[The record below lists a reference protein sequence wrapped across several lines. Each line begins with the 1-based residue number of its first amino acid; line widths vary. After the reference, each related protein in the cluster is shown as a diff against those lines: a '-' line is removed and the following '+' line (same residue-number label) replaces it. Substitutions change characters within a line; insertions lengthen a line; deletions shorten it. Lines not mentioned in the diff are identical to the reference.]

1 MTIGQNAGIKA
12 LSMRLLTSLKTAAV
26 VVLLTINAASAGPLY
41 SNPGSENLQT
51 YSFTAASTG
60 DLIASFAGT
69 GAAYEQQ
76 LGVLING
83 VSSGLIG
90 LNNHTSAIGASF
102 NLGHVQ
108 AGDTLTFFDVITGGA
123 TWYSNAALNFDG
135 GNHIFSKVVS
145 AGEAFASSPAG
156 TYVAFEDLTFP
167 FSDFNY
173 FDQTFVFTVA
183 SAVPEPSAWAMMI
196 LGFLGVGF
204 MAYRRRN
211 QNAAL
216 SAA

>member
-1 MTIGQNAGIKA
+1 
-12 LSMRLLTSLKTAAV
+12 MRLLTSLKTAAV
-26 VVLLTINAASAGPLY
+26 VIALTVNSAWAAPLY
-41 SNPGSENLQT
+41 PNAGSENLQN
-51 YSFTAASTG
+51 YSFTASSTG

-69 GAAYEQQ
+69 GAVFEQQ
-76 LGVLING
+76 LGVLVNG
-83 VSSGLIG
+83 ISTGLTG
-90 LNNHTSAIGASF
+90 LNNHTSAIGESF

-145 AGEAFASSPAG
+145 AGEAFASGPAG

-183 SAVPEPSAWAMMI
+183 SAVPEPSTWAMMI
-196 LGFLGVGF
+196 LGFFGVGF

-211 QNAAL
+211 QSL
-216 SAA
+216 SLRLA